1 MGSLALAKEFKNRN
15 KIIAHNKTHLLC
27 ARLGLLLNDRTV
39 TVCKN
44 VALRR
49 RDIFSWGSL
58 GDCRPRNRQPL
69 QTHAYLR
76 LHSSPGF
83 LCVFFCIVFFL
94 FFTVLSSFAA
104 CHFSP
109 HFHFWWFLFFQFGF
123 CSVSSCTTHH
133 FAFARAQR
141 FATLYVCC
149 CVVCTRHSGYSFYK
163 VI

>member
-83 LCVFFCIVFFL
+83 LCVFFCIVFFCFSRYSVHSL
-94 FFTVLSSFAA
+94 LATFPLISIFGDFYFFSLVFVLYPAA
-104 CHFSP
+104 
-109 HFHFWWFLFFQFGF
+109 LL
-123 CSVSSCTTHH
+123 TILLLL
-133 FAFARAQR
+133 ARNVLQHSM
-141 FATLYVCC
+141 
-149 CVVCTRHSGYSFYK
+149 CVVVLCAPATQAIRSIK
-163 VI
+163 